1 MMMMMMRDIRDHDH
15 MVVLDLHL
23 PVQSV
28 PI

>member
-1 MMMMMMRDIRDHDH
+1 MMMMMMGAIHGHDH
-15 MVVLDLHL
+15 MVILDLHL